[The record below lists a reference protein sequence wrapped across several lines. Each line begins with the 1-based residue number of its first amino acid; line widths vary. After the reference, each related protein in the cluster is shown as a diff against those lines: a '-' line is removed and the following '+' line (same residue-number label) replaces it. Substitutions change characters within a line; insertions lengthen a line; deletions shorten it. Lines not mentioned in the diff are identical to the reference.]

1 VKVDRNCA
9 LAFEVRLWAF
19 MVLRGN
25 GANVGR
31 LQRKKT
37 SKKKK
42 KPEANTGST
51 AMTAQAAVAKPAGD
65 PGAGSP
71 KAIVSKRPAPVVKT
85 VATKPKE
92 NFISKAIQF
101 LREVKVE
108 LKKVAWPS
116 RKQTFGSTLVV
127 IILVTI
133 IAFFLGAVDIGL
145 SSLVKLVLR

>member
-1 VKVDRNCA
+1 
-9 LAFEVRLWAF
+9 
-19 MVLRGN
+19 M
-25 GANVGR
+25 GR

-37 SKKKK
+37 VKKKK
-42 KPEANTGST
+42 KPAANTGSD
-51 AMTAQAAVAKPAGD
+51 AATAQAAVAKPAGD
-65 PGAGSP
+65 PAVGTRKTA
-71 KAIVSKRPAPVVKT
+71 VSKRPAGIVKT

-92 NFISKAIQF
+92 NIISKSIQF

-108 LKKVAWPS
+108 LKKVAWPT

>member
-1 VKVDRNCA
+1 
-9 LAFEVRLWAF
+9 
-19 MVLRGN
+19 M
-25 GANVGR
+25 GR
-31 LQRKKT
+31 LQRKKS

-42 KPEANTGST
+42 KPEAATGSP

-65 PGAGSP
+65 PAAGFKKPAVP
-71 KAIVSKRPAPVVKT
+71 KKPAGIVRPAP
-85 VATKPKE
+85 TKPKE
-92 NFISKAIQF
+92 NFISKSIQF

-145 SSLVKLVLR
+145 SSLVKFVLR

>member
-1 VKVDRNCA
+1 
-9 LAFEVRLWAF
+9 
-19 MVLRGN
+19 M
-25 GANVGR
+25 GR

-37 SKKKK
+37 GKKKK
-42 KPEANTGST
+42 KTEANAESSALSVQT
-51 AMTAQAAVAKPAGD
+51 AVLKPAGD
-65 PGAGSP
+65 PAAGP
-71 KAIVSKRPAPVVKT
+71 KKPVVAKRPAPVVKT

-92 NFISKAIQF
+92 NFISKSIQF

-108 LKKVAWPS
+108 LKKVTWPS

-145 SSLVKLVLR
+145 SSLVKIVLR

>member
-1 VKVDRNCA
+1 
-9 LAFEVRLWAF
+9 
-19 MVLRGN
+19 M
-25 GANVGR
+25 GR
-31 LQRKKT
+31 LQRKKQ

-42 KPEANTGST
+42 RPETSSGAP
-51 AMTAQAAVAKPAGD
+51 AAKAQAAVAKTPGD
-65 PGAGSP
+65 PAAVP
-71 KAIVSKRPAPVVKT
+71 KKTVVSKKPAPMMKPA
-85 VATKPKE
+85 ATKPKE
-92 NFISKAIQF
+92 NIISKSIQF

>member
-1 VKVDRNCA
+1 
-9 LAFEVRLWAF
+9 
-19 MVLRGN
+19 M
-25 GANVGR
+25 GR
-31 LQRKKT
+31 LQRKK
-37 SKKKK
+37 SGKKKK
-42 KPEANTGST
+42 KPEAGSAT
-51 AMTAQAAVAKPAGD
+51 SAATAQTAVAKPSGD
-65 PGAGSP
+65 PAVGIRKPAVP
-71 KAIVSKRPAPVVKT
+71 KRPAGIVKT

-92 NFISKAIQF
+92 NIISKSIQF

-108 LKKVAWPS
+108 LKKVAWPT

>member
-1 VKVDRNCA
+1 
-9 LAFEVRLWAF
+9 
-19 MVLRGN
+19 M
-25 GANVGR
+25 GR

-37 SKKKK
+37 GKKKR
-42 KPEANTGST
+42 KPEANSGSP
-51 AMTAQAAVAKPAGD
+51 AMTAQAAVAKPAGE
-65 PGAGSP
+65 PVAAPKKVVVPKKPAG
-71 KAIVSKRPAPVVKT
+71 VVKT
-85 VATKPKE
+85 VGTKPKE
-92 NFISKAIQF
+92 NFISKSIQF